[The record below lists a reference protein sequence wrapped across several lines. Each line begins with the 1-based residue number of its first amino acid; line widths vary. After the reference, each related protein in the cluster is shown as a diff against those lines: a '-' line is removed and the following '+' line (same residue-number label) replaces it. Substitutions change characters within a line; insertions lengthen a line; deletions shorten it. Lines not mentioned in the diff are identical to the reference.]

1 MIAAHQTML
10 APPALPFDAEV
21 EYLESTG
28 TQYVDT
34 GIVLSVPSDTIYC
47 KMASTGTY
55 SNNDDPRRQR
65 AFFGVLDGYGQYDLG
80 ARISWYAG
88 YYGVETDNRVVAST
102 AGVHTNEIRGKIT
115 EWTLGANERKVIYNG
130 NTITTSNV
138 VTTSYTYSGSS
149 WIFGAN
155 GTGTGARLLLACRVY
170 EYKLWRNGTLLQ
182 DFQPVRVG
190 SGSSAVGYLYDRVS
204 GQLFGNA
211 GTGAFTIG
219 PDKNGG

>member
-10 APPALPFDAEV
+10 APPALPYDAEV

-47 KMASTGTY
+47 KMMSTKTY
-55 SNNDDPRRQR
+55 SGSTTPPEGQY
-65 AFFGVLDGYGQYDLG
+65 AFFGVLDGYGTNDFG

-88 YYGVETDNRVVAST
+88 YYGIETNNRVIAT
-102 AGVHTNEIRGKIT
+102 TEGIRTNAIYEKLT
-115 EWTLGANERKVIYNG
+115 EWTLGANERKVVYNG
-130 NTITTSNV
+130 STITTSNV

-155 GTGTGARLLLACRVY
+155 GTGTGGRGLLACRVWS
-170 EYKLWRNGTLLQ
+170 YKLWRNGTLLQ
-182 DFQPVRVG
+182 DFQPVRKNGVG
-190 SGSSAVGYLYDRVS
+190 HLFDRVS
-204 GQLFGNA
+204 GTLFGNA
-211 GTGAFTIG
+211 GTGAFVIG
-219 PDKNGG
+219 PDK